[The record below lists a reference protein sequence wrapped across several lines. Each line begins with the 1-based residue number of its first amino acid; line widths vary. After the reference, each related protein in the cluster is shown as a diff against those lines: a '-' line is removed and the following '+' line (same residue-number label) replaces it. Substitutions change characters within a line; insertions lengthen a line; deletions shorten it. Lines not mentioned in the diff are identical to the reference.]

1 MMGDVETALLK
12 VTVGKY
18 CEKNKPQIDGKE
30 AENTDL
36 LFLPLPLSMMKLFL
50 SGSGYSQGRVPV

>member
-30 AENTDL
+30 AGNTDL
-36 LFLPLPLSMMKLFL
+36 LVLPLPLSMVK
-50 SGSGYSQGRVPV
+50 